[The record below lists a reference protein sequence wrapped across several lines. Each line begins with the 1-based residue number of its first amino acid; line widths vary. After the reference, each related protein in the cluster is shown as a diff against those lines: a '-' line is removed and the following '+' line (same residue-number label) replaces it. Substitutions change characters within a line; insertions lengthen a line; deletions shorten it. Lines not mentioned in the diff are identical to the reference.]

1 MAGDNSETSYLIAG
15 AVGRRQSEGEV
26 SPSGRSTRALGQ
38 SGAHF
43 VFAPD
48 VFNRAQRDLTC
59 LSRFFLPPR
68 VLQSCACT
76 YMRLKRGG
84 LILLLLLL
92 FLKEFIPP
100 PQGETLQSAQ
110 VFAQKRDRR
119 WFAWSNSALA
129 LCR

>member
-1 MAGDNSETSYLIAG
+1 MRRRILSLELLGG
-15 AVGRRQSEGEV
+15 ASQRAKCLHQDA
-26 SPSGRSTRALGQ
+26 ALGQ

-59 LSRFFLPPR
+59 LSRSFLPPR

-92 FLKEFIPP
+92 LFLKDFIPP

-119 WFAWSNSALA
+119 WFAWSNGALA